1 MASPA
6 ADCCS
11 TSYAPVA
18 HLLGRSSPSTRSGV
32 SAAAA
37 GNGTGAASGKV
48 GVVIVDH
55 GSRKRASNDMLHEFG
70 SLYSELT
77 GAQVVEVAHME
88 IAEPSIAQAVGRCAE
103 RGVSTVVI
111 APYFLSR
118 GRHIQEDIPAL
129 VKEAQA
135 EHPGLKCIIAD
146 PIGIDP
152 LMVQLISNRVAAAL
166 ERGDD
171 GLQGSTAAAAV
182 AASAGSAGG
191 QA

>member
-6 ADCCS
+6 ADLAPGS
-11 TSYAPVA
+11 TSYPAAWPCI
-18 HLLGRSSPSTRSGV
+18 RSPRLSRSAIV
-32 SAAAA
+32 AAAS
-37 GNGTGAASGKV
+37 GNGAGAPGKV

-70 SLYSELT
+70 ALYGQLT
-77 GAQVVEVAHME
+77 GHDLVEVAHME
-88 IAEPSIAQAVGRCAE
+88 IAEPTIAQAVGRCAE
-103 RGVSTVVI
+103 RGASTVVI

-129 VKEAQA
+129 VREAQA

-152 LMVQLISNRVAAAL
+152 LMVQLISNRVASAL
-166 ERGDD
+166 EGGDEA
-171 GLQGSTAAAAV
+171 GKAAV
-182 AASAGSAGG
+182 AVASGAGAGAG

>member
-1 MASPA
+1 MATPA
-6 ADCCS
+6 ADPSPCS
-11 TSYAPVA
+11 TSYPAARP
-18 HLLGRSSPSTRSGV
+18 SSHTTRTSRCV
-32 SAAAA
+32 SVAAAA
-37 GNGTGAASGKV
+37 GNGAGAGSAGTV

-70 SLYSELT
+70 ALYGQLT
-77 GAQVVEVAHME
+77 GTGLVEVAHME
-88 IAEPSIAQAVGRCAE
+88 IAEPTIAQALGRCVE
-103 RGVSTVVI
+103 RGATTVVI

-129 VKEAQA
+129 VRKAQA

-152 LMVQLISNRVAAAL
+152 LMVQLISNRVASAL
-166 ERGDD
+166 EG
-171 GLQGSTAAAAV
+171 GEKATATVVAGA
-182 AASAGSAGG
+182 AASAG